1 MKRRMIA
8 SLCTLL
14 AVCLLPAIVLAQ
26 TETVKK
32 ESNSAKAT
40 KTTKSKRAAETTVS
54 ESTLPEAVR
63 KTFTSKYPNATINKA
78 ESEKEGG
85 VMVWD
90 IEFREG
96 RKHMETDIA
105 EDGTMLE
112 YSVQVTQKSLPK
124 EALASIKKAA
134 EGGKVKQTDK
144 VSVSYEVKN
153 GKTIKLDQPRTQ
165 YEASITKGDQTE
177 DVIVDEHGK
186 VIEEPKWD
194 AAKSS
199 STKKSAE

>member
-1 MKRRMIA
+1 MKRRIIA

-14 AVCLLPAIVLAQ
+14 AIGLLPAIVLAQ
-26 TETVKK
+26 NETVKK
-32 ESNSAKAT
+32 AT
-40 KTTKSKRAAETTVS
+40 KPAKTKKAEATIS

-85 VMVWD
+85 VTVWD

-96 RKHMETDIA
+96 RKRMETDIA
-105 EDGTMLE
+105 ENGTMLE
-112 YSVQVTQKSLPK
+112 FSEQVAQKSLPK
-124 EALASIKKAA
+124 EALKSIKKAA

-144 VSVSYEVKN
+144 VSINYEVKD
-153 GKTIKLDQPRTQ
+153 GKMTKLDKPRTQ
-165 YEASITKGDQTE
+165 YEASIMKGDQTQ
-177 DVIVDEHGK
+177 DVIVDEQGK

-194 AAKSS
+194 AAKSTS
-199 STKKSAE
+199 EKKSAA

>member
-1 MKRRMIA
+1 MKRRMFA

-14 AVCLLPAIVLAQ
+14 AIGLLPAIVLAQ

-32 ESNSAKAT
+32 AT
-40 KTTKSKRAAETTVS
+40 KTKRKAEATVG

-63 KTFTSKYPNATINKA
+63 KTFTSKYPNATISKA

-85 VMVWD
+85 VTVWD

-105 EDGTMLE
+105 ENGTMLE
-112 YSVQVTQKSLPK
+112 FSEQVTQKSLPK
-124 EALASIKKAA
+124 EALKSIKKAA

-144 VSVSYEVKN
+144 VSINYEVKD
-153 GKTIKLDQPRTQ
+153 GKMTKLDKPRTQ
-165 YEASITKGDQTE
+165 YEASIMKGDQTQ
-177 DVIVDEHGK
+177 DVIVDEKGK

-194 AAKSS
+194 AAKSTS
-199 STKKSAE
+199 DKKSAA